1 MKIVSRITKALKGN
15 TGNILRKG
23 VGVAALGMVGYDA
36 HYIGKLQADLYAS
49 ERDALGT
56 AHYLNNSMYSNSMSK
71 LTDGVKNTAY
81 NMELDQGW
89 RRFFNLGIGY
99 VKGFSSMLV
108 SHVVPFALG
117 LGALL
122 TKGLPSKICAGG
134 LGVYGA
140 FKLVKNFFGI
150 GTPGGPLNQ

>member
-71 LTDGVKNTAY
+71 LTDGVKNTAVSY
-81 NMELDQGW
+81 THLT
-89 RRFFNLGIGY
+89 LPTIL
-99 VKGFSSMLV
+99 LV
-108 SHVVPFALG
+108 
-117 LGALL
+117 
-122 TKGLPSKICAGG
+122 
-134 LGVYGA
+134 
-140 FKLVKNFFGI
+140 
-150 GTPGGPLNQ
+150 